1 VTAGSGAEVRI
12 DFLHSLGDVDMRL
25 YDANNNQLGSSM
37 SVSDNESISLAG
49 LGAGTYY
56 VRVWGWNG
64 ASNPNYSL
72 TIDPR
77 VVIGNGSSEDRFAG
91 NHSFEAAHDFG
102 TVTSQLVQNEL
113 VIVSGNDD
121 WFSFTTNGTAG
132 SGAEVR
138 IDFLHSLGDVDMR
151 LYDAN
156 NNQLGSS
163 MSVSDNESI
172 SLAGLGA
179 GTYYVRVW
187 G

>member
-1 VTAGSGAEVRI
+1 C
-12 DFLHSLGDVDMRL
+12 
-25 YDANNNQLGSSM
+25 
-37 SVSDNESISLAG
+37 
-49 LGAGTYY
+49 
-56 VRVWGWNG
+56 
-64 ASNPNYSL
+64 
-72 TIDPR
+72 
-77 VVIGNGSSEDRFAG
+77 EDRFAP

-156 NNQLGSS
+156 NNWLGSS
-163 MSVSDNESI
+163 TSVSDNESI

-187 G
+187 GWSGASNPNYSLTIDPRVVSADGGEDRFAPNHSFEAAHDFGTVTSQLVQNELVIVSGND